1 MTLKRRTRVFLDPK
15 VQGSL
20 ILKVVQYWCLCLVT
34 VVFFR
39 YCCHLFPLDPS
50 DNSLAIV
57 KVLKEMWLV
66 MLASLFVLPVVII
79 DVVRWS
85 NKFAGPAHRLHKALG
100 ELATGRDVTK
110 LTFRTG
116 DFWQEAADAF
126 NSIAGFR
133 DGQSDDKDA
142 EKPSEE
148 VALKEEVALEEEVA
162 LKG

>member
-1 MTLKRRTRVFLDPK
+1 MDPK

-57 KVLKEMWLV
+57 KVVEEMWLV
-66 MLASLFVLPVVII
+66 VSASLLVLPVVII

-100 ELATGRDVTK
+100 ELAMGQDVKK

-116 DFWQEAADAF
+116 DFWHEAADSF
-126 NSIAGFR
+126 NSIAGCR
-133 DGQSDDKDA
+133 DEQSADKEADKEA
-142 EKPSEE
+142 DNPCEE
-148 VALKEEVALEEEVA
+148 VPLRA
-162 LKG
+162 